1 MKIAEI
7 DVIYGTGDKPLK
19 YRVHLTKEGKEL
31 LRFLP
36 RSSAPRHPTPTRLD
50 RLLQRQSV
58 TIYIYKQNPARNYTL
73 PVIPIDVL
81 TT

>member
-36 RSSAPRHPTPTRLD
+36 RSSAPRHSHGPTRLD
-50 RLLQRQSV
+50 RLLAEDEES
-58 TIYIYKQNPARNYTL
+58 
-73 PVIPIDVL
+73 
-81 TT
+81 